1 MAFLLFNDRIGRER
15 IKLLL
20 KNNSQLSVL
29 PEYKWLINAIKEL
42 DKIMPALSNKGY
54 FYAPDILPMA
64 GQIRLDSSLETEVQ
78 GLFVAGE
85 TSGFRGIASAAITG
99 IIAIDNICKS

>member
-1 MAFLLFNDRIGRER
+1 
-15 IKLLL
+15 
-20 KNNSQLSVL
+20 
-29 PEYKWLINAIKEL
+29 
-42 DKIMPALSNKGY
+42 
-54 FYAPDILPMA
+54 MA